1 MIEPNGAGGMKID
14 IDQNSAYEETS
25 VTIRCARLSR
35 EVTDLLALL
44 RVYDEKLTGQRGGE
58 THILNAADVL
68 YADTADRRTFF
79 YTAEGVYETELR
91 LYELEQR
98 LAGAGFLRAG
108 KSLLLNFDHIRA
120 LRPDFGGRLLATLSN
135 GEKAVISRQFVPA
148 FRKKLGL

>member
-1 MIEPNGAGGMKID
+1 MKID

-79 YTAEGVYETELR
+79 YTAEGVYETEHR

-135 GEKAVISRQFVPA
+135 GEKAMISRQFVPA

>member
-1 MIEPNGAGGMKID
+1 MIEPKGAGGMKID

-135 GEKAVISRQFVPA
+135 GEKAMISRQFVPA

>member
-1 MIEPNGAGGMKID
+1 MKID

-108 KSLLLNFDHIRA
+108 PAARFWRPLAGHAVERGKSHDLAAVCARLSEEA
-120 LRPDFGGRLLATLSN
+120 GPLRPFVKMNTGGII
-135 GEKAVISRQFVPA
+135 E
-148 FRKKLGL
+148 

>member
-1 MIEPNGAGGMKID
+1 M
-14 IDQNSAYEETS
+14 
-25 VTIRCARLSR
+25 
-35 EVTDLLALL
+35 
-44 RVYDEKLTGQRGGE
+44 YDEKLTGQRGGE

-98 LAGAGFLRAG
+98 LAGAGFLRAC

>member
-1 MIEPNGAGGMKID
+1 MKID

-108 KSLLLNFDHIRA
+108 KSLLLNFDHIHITTVFTII
-120 LRPDFGGRLLATLSN
+120 PLARSPN
-135 GEKAVISRQFVPA
+135 
-148 FRKKLGL
+148 

>member
-1 MIEPNGAGGMKID
+1 MKID

-68 YADTADRRTFF
+68 CAGTAEIRTFF
-79 YTAEGVYETELR
+79 YAAEGVYETELR

-135 GEKAVISRQFVPA
+135 GEKAMISRQFVPA

>member
-1 MIEPNGAGGMKID
+1 M
-14 IDQNSAYEETS
+14 
-25 VTIRCARLSR
+25 
-35 EVTDLLALL
+35 TDLLALL

>member
-1 MIEPNGAGGMKID
+1 MKID

-148 FRKKLGL
+148 FRKKLGLCGHLLR

>member
-1 MIEPNGAGGMKID
+1 MKID

-68 YADTADRRTFF
+68 YADTWAKRCARAAIRT
-79 YTAEGVYETELR
+79 L
-91 LYELEQR
+91 
-98 LAGAGFLRAG
+98 G
-108 KSLLLNFDHIRA
+108 KK
-120 LRPDFGGRLLATLSN
+120 PKT
-135 GEKAVISRQFVPA
+135 
-148 FRKKLGL
+148 GLKR